1 MSHDIETHN
10 GQAAAVFARQDAW
23 HRLGT
28 TVRDRAFTADEAM
41 RLGHLGGWDVR
52 KVPLQ
57 AVEPRADGVHTL
69 DVPGFATVRTHPF
82 TGVPEALGVVGSGY
96 TPIQNEEHAEF
107 LNHLTDQSGAVFDT
121 AGSLRG
127 GRQIFVTMQLPE
139 SMTVGG
145 TDRVDLFI
153 AALNSHD
160 GSSAFRVL
168 VTPVRVVCANT
179 QAAALNNHVS
189 SISIRHT
196 AGAKAAV
203 QAARDVLGLTF
214 AYCGAFQ
221 TEAERMLDTAMTD
234 AAFDSLITRVFGAA
248 NADAPT
254 RTAKAEAKRRRT
266 LTALFAN
273 ADTQAN
279 IRGSAW
285 AGYQAVTE
293 YVDHFAPVRD
303 KHDSATARATR
314 LLTAD
319 EPAKIKRAA
328 WAAFTPA

>member
-1 MSHDIETHN
+1 M
-10 GQAAAVFARQDAW
+10 
-23 HRLGT
+23 
-28 TVRDRAFTADEAM
+28 
-41 RLGHLGGWDVR
+41 
-52 KVPLQ
+52 PLQ
-57 AVEPRADGVHTL
+57 AVEQREDGVHTL
-69 DVPGFATVRTHPF
+69 PVPGFATVRTHPF
-82 TGVPEALGVVGSGY
+82 NGAPEALGVVGSSY

-127 GRQIFVTMQLPE
+127 GRQIFVTMQLRE
-139 SMTVGG
+139 SMNVGG
-145 TDRVDLFI
+145 TDRVDLLI

-196 AGAKAAV
+196 ASARAAV

-214 AYCGAFQ
+214 AYCDAFQ
-221 TEAERMLDTAMTD
+221 AEAEQLLETAMTD
-234 AAFDSLITRVFGAA
+234 AAFDGLITRVFGPTDA
-248 NADAPT
+248 NAPT
-254 RTAKAEAKRRRT
+254 RTPRAESKRRRT
-266 LTALFAN
+266 LAALFA
-273 ADTQAN
+273 DSQTQAN

-303 KHDSATARATR
+303 KNDAATARATHPSLNDSHER
-314 LLTAD
+314 TGPSHDGAGPFVILAD
-319 EPAKIKRAA
+319 FTLRAVVVRA
-328 WAAFTPA
+328 GDATGPVPP